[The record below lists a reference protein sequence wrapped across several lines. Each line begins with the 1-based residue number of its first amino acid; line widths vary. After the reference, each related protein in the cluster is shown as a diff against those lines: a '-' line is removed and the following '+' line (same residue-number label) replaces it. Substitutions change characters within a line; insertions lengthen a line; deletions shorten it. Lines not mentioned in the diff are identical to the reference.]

1 MQSSDA
7 AKTKEIEKGK
17 GFLTIRQLA
26 EEIGLSP
33 RTVWRFVQQR
43 KVKTVRFGGSVRVP
57 RKEAERVFTEGF

>member
-1 MQSSDA
+1 MQSSDVPPPPP
-7 AKTKEIEKGK
+7 IETGK

-43 KVKTVRFGGSVRVP
+43 KVKTVSFGSSVRVS
-57 RKEAERVFTEGF
+57 RKEAERVFAEGF